1 MKTTLSQ
8 PPVRIV
14 VLYAL
19 LAGGWIAVSD
29 HFVAQL
35 ALSPAARER
44 LSMLK
49 GWAFVAVTALLLFG
63 LLRREFAA
71 HRKTETALREQEN
84 RLRLAVAASNVGL
97 WDWDL
102 QTNQVYFSPEWKRQL
117 GYAEDEI
124 SNAFSEWESRVHP
137 DDREP
142 VLQKVRAYL
151 AHPQGA
157 HEVEF
162 RLRHKDGSYR
172 WIYTHAEALCDA
184 AGRPVRMLGC
194 HVDITARKQAEV
206 ALRQAHE
213 QLAQIVATTP
223 GIVCAFRLRPDGSS
237 CFPFGGERLAAY
249 YGIPGARLAENAA
262 PFFALVHPDDLGTLR
277 EAIAESASRLAPFR
291 HEWRIRHPERGEL
304 WIEAH
309 SMPAREPDGSTV
321 WHGVAT
327 DITARKQAEAAL
339 RRSQE
344 QLRALARRLQSA
356 REEESRRIARELH
369 DELGQMLTG
378 LKLDLRSLERDL
390 EAAPPE
396 ARVNR
401 WLEKLL
407 AASELVDTAIRAVQ
421 RLSAELRPA
430 PLDKLGLPASLRQE
444 VRQFEERTGTVC
456 RLRLPEA
463 DSPLPDAAATAL
475 YRIGQ
480 EALTN
485 VARHAGAT
493 EVEVE
498 LRAAPDAWE
507 LEVRD
512 NGRGIAPEQL
522 NDPHSLG
529 LVGMRERAAQFGG
542 ELDLLPR
549 PGGGTVVRARIPR
562 AAPDGIPERSSA

>member
-1 MKTTLSQ
+1 MKTTLSR
-8 PPVRIV
+8 PAVRIV

-35 ALSPAARER
+35 ALSPVARER
-44 LSMLK
+44 LSVFK

-71 HRKTETALREQEN
+71 HRK
-84 RLRLAVAASNVGL
+84 S
-97 WDWDL
+97 
-102 QTNQVYFSPEWKRQL
+102 
-117 GYAEDEI
+117 
-124 SNAFSEWESRVHP
+124 
-137 DDREP
+137 
-142 VLQKVRAYL
+142 
-151 AHPQGA
+151 
-157 HEVEF
+157 
-162 RLRHKDGSYR
+162 
-172 WIYTHAEALCDA
+172 
-184 AGRPVRMLGC
+184 
-194 HVDITARKQAEV
+194 
-206 ALRQAHE
+206 
-213 QLAQIVATTP
+213 
-223 GIVCAFRLRPDGSS
+223 
-237 CFPFGGERLAAY
+237 
-249 YGIPGARLAENAA
+249 
-262 PFFALVHPDDLGTLR
+262 
-277 EAIAESASRLAPFR
+277 
-291 HEWRIRHPERGEL
+291 
-304 WIEAH
+304 
-309 SMPAREPDGSTV
+309 
-321 WHGVAT
+321 
-327 DITARKQAEAAL
+327 EAAL

-430 PLDKLGLPASLRQE
+430 LVDKLGLPASLRQE

-562 AAPDGIPERSSA
+562 AVPDGITERSTA